1 MIFYKYTVFRRFI
14 NSLLKHHR
22 LRVFISISIT
32 VFLGLTK
39 GASLIILLP
48 LLRLAGIT
56 ESAGQSSRVA
66 QMVNTVWG
74 MLGISISLYSCLI
87 LYVLFVLLYAVLGYF
102 KTLLDTEIVQT
113 YKQQLRNELFSAV
126 IKAEWGYIKN
136 KKHTHIFNNLI
147 TEINNIGYAA
157 QMLVYSFGTVIIFCF
172 YLTTSLYVSFKMT
185 IVASLCF
192 LPLLI
197 IQKKLN
203 SKAYA
208 TGEIIYQRHEHLFS
222 AVLEFINS
230 FKIAKTYNLQNR
242 YELEFKEITQQTTK
256 DEYSF
261 SKISAGTE
269 ILYEVG
275 SAIII
280 SLVLVLAITIVK
292 IPIVDLLLMVYI
304 ASKLLPNISSLTRN
318 FQYILNTL
326 PSFEGVFNLMDQAHQ
341 NKEQHSTTTLPFNF
355 PEKSIKFSSIGFH
368 YEDDVPIFE
377 NFSCEIQ
384 INKTTSI
391 IGRSGRGKSTLMELL
406 LGLLKVQDGK
416 ILIDNVDLAR
426 SDRVAWRNSIAYIP
440 QECFLFNATIR
451 QNLLWS
457 KPDASESELR
467 EVLQGVAG
475 EFVFNLPNGLET
487 VVGDQG
493 IRLSGGERQRI
504 VLARALLR
512 NPKILILDE
521 ATNALDTDSE
531 SVIKRA
537 IGQLKGK
544 VTVLI
549 ISHDQHLVDEADDII
564 RID

>member
-1 MIFYKYTVFRRFI
+1 MIFYKYAIFLRFI
-14 NSLLKHHR
+14 NSLLKQYR
-22 LRVFISISIT
+22 IRVFISIGIT

-39 GASLIILLP
+39 GVSFIILLP
-48 LLRLAGIT
+48 ILRLAGIA
-56 ESAGQSSRVA
+56 ESANQNSKAA
-66 QMVNTVWG
+66 QLVNAVWDR
-74 MLGISISLYSCLI
+74 LGISMSLYSCLI
-87 LYVLFVLLYAVLGYF
+87 LYVLLVLLYSFLGYL
-102 KTLLDTEIVQT
+102 KTLLDTEIVQM
-113 YKQQLRNELFSAV
+113 YKQQLRNELFSSV
-126 IKAEWGYIKN
+126 INAEWGYIKS
-136 KKHTHIFNNLI
+136 KKNTHIFNNLI

-157 QMLVYSFGTVIIFCF
+157 QLLVYSFGTVVIFFF

-185 IVASLCF
+185 VVASLCF

-197 IQKKLN
+197 IQKTLN
-203 SKAYA
+203 RRAYA
-208 TGEIIYQRHEHLFS
+208 TGEAIYQRHENLFN

-230 FKIAKTYNLQNR
+230 FKIAKTYNLQDR
-242 YELEFKEITQQTTK
+242 YESEFKEITQQTVK

-280 SLVLVLAITIVK
+280 SIVLVWAITIIK
-292 IPIVDLLLMVYI
+292 IPVVDLLLMVYI
-304 ASKLLPNISSLTRN
+304 ASKLLPNLSSLTRN

-326 PSFEGVFNLMDQAHQ
+326 PSFEGVSNLITEAKQH
-341 NKEQHSTTTLPFNF
+341 KEQNLNKSSSFAF
-355 PEKSIKFSSIGFH
+355 PKESIKFCDIRFH
-368 YEDDVPIFE
+368 YENDTPIFE
-377 NFSCEIQ
+377 NFNCKIK

-406 LGLLKVQDGK
+406 LGLLNAQAGK
-416 ILIDNVDLAR
+416 ILIDDVDLAR
-426 SDRVAWRNSIAYIP
+426 FDLVAWRNSIAYIP

-457 KPDASESELR
+457 RPDASENELR
-467 EVLQGVAG
+467 EVLKAVAG
-475 EFVFNLPNGLET
+475 EFVFDLPDGLET
-487 VVGDQG
+487 VVGDLG

-531 SVIKRA
+531 AVIKRA
-537 IGQLKGK
+537 IEQLKGK
-544 VTVLI
+544 VTVII
-549 ISHDQHLVDEADDII
+549 ISHDQHLIDQADDVIKL
-564 RID
+564 D